1 MPRNDRAHGDVAD
14 MNYESSGMY
23 ALTDGT
29 GTSRRR
35 WLLLGGVAAVAVI
48 LIAAFVLM
56 RPSAKP
62 AAGAAGK
69 TVGGQS
75 EDQLPTVSI
84 GSPGRNSVDR
94 MVSATGSLAAA
105 ARRAPG

>member
-1 MPRNDRAHGDVAD
+1 

-23 ALTDGT
+23 ALTDET

-35 WLLLGGVAAVAVI
+35 WLILGGVAAVVVI

-62 AAGAAGK
+62 AAESTTRKPSGN
-69 TVGGQS
+69 VI
-75 EDQLPTVSI
+75 SI
-84 GSPGRNSVDR
+84 MDALRK
-94 MVSATGSLAAA
+94 SLASES
-105 ARRAPG
+105 RKKR